1 MAFYVLRF
9 LNSTKKL
16 SDERSFFY
24 HNDVIVKR
32 MTDIYRKKLKV
43 IDTFSFDEFISL
55 AAHDEEEV
63 AFFIKTKIDLD
74 DYSEWVIEKC
84 YEKNIPVILKDDFLN
99 VPFNI
104 RHANMISNDIADKSN
119 IILNYCVTNNRKN
132 LAVYGL
138 NPRSNADMKLAE
150 GIYQRWTALEPEDI
164 YTVVNGL
171 DNCYESFF
179 ENRDKY
185 DVVILVNDLVAI
197 DLIERL
203 KHSDPEYIE
212 KTFFIG
218 SMDSLLSRLYYP
230 SLTSSS
236 YKQTSGA
243 IMLYRLY
250 ELCVK
255 NRNDFGSVNIMLKN
269 YFTSR
274 DTTANIPFEQSNACF
289 KLTSRKLNFESSTEE
304 IDTPDIP
311 IMLESMLS
319 SIDIND
325 LKIIG
330 MLIRGKT
337 AFEIADSLFMSL
349 SSVKHKMSN
358 LYKLLNVKRKKDFI
372 DTVKP
377 YINLKYLDD
386 YIREQSTV

>member
-1 MAFYVLRF
+1 
-9 LNSTKKL
+9 
-16 SDERSFFY
+16 
-24 HNDVIVKR
+24 
-32 MTDIYRKKLKV
+32 
-43 IDTFSFDEFISL
+43 
-55 AAHDEEEV
+55 
-63 AFFIKTKIDLD
+63 
-74 DYSEWVIEKC
+74 
-84 YEKNIPVILKDDFLN
+84 
-99 VPFNI
+99 
-104 RHANMISNDIADKSN
+104 
-119 IILNYCVTNNRKN
+119 
-132 LAVYGL
+132 
-138 NPRSNADMKLAE
+138 
-150 GIYQRWTALEPEDI
+150 
-164 YTVVNGL
+164 
-171 DNCYESFF
+171 
-179 ENRDKY
+179 
-185 DVVILVNDLVAI
+185 
-197 DLIERL
+197 
-203 KHSDPEYIE
+203 
-212 KTFFIG
+212 
-218 SMDSLLSRLYYP
+218 
-230 SLTSSS
+230 
-236 YKQTSGA
+236 
-243 IMLYRLY
+243 
-250 ELCVK
+250 
-255 NRNDFGSVNIMLKN
+255 MLKN

-289 KLTSRKLNFESSTEE
+289 NLTSRKLNFESSTEE

>member
-1 MAFYVLRF
+1 
-9 LNSTKKL
+9 
-16 SDERSFFY
+16 
-24 HNDVIVKR
+24 
-32 MTDIYRKKLKV
+32 
-43 IDTFSFDEFISL
+43 
-55 AAHDEEEV
+55 
-63 AFFIKTKIDLD
+63 
-74 DYSEWVIEKC
+74 
-84 YEKNIPVILKDDFLN
+84 
-99 VPFNI
+99 
-104 RHANMISNDIADKSN
+104 
-119 IILNYCVTNNRKN
+119 
-132 LAVYGL
+132 
-138 NPRSNADMKLAE
+138 
-150 GIYQRWTALEPEDI
+150 
-164 YTVVNGL
+164 
-171 DNCYESFF
+171 
-179 ENRDKY
+179 
-185 DVVILVNDLVAI
+185 
-197 DLIERL
+197 
-203 KHSDPEYIE
+203 
-212 KTFFIG
+212 
-218 SMDSLLSRLYYP
+218 
-230 SLTSSS
+230 
-236 YKQTSGA
+236 
-243 IMLYRLY
+243 MLYRLY

-255 NRNDFGSVNIMLKN
+255 NRNDFGSVNIKLKN

>member
-1 MAFYVLRF
+1 
-9 LNSTKKL
+9 
-16 SDERSFFY
+16 
-24 HNDVIVKR
+24 
-32 MTDIYRKKLKV
+32 
-43 IDTFSFDEFISL
+43 
-55 AAHDEEEV
+55 
-63 AFFIKTKIDLD
+63 
-74 DYSEWVIEKC
+74 
-84 YEKNIPVILKDDFLN
+84 
-99 VPFNI
+99 
-104 RHANMISNDIADKSN
+104 
-119 IILNYCVTNNRKN
+119 
-132 LAVYGL
+132 
-138 NPRSNADMKLAE
+138 
-150 GIYQRWTALEPEDI
+150 
-164 YTVVNGL
+164 
-171 DNCYESFF
+171 
-179 ENRDKY
+179 
-185 DVVILVNDLVAI
+185 
-197 DLIERL
+197 
-203 KHSDPEYIE
+203 
-212 KTFFIG
+212 
-218 SMDSLLSRLYYP
+218 
-230 SLTSSS
+230 
-236 YKQTSGA
+236 
-243 IMLYRLY
+243 
-250 ELCVK
+250 
-255 NRNDFGSVNIMLKN
+255 MLKN

>member
-1 MAFYVLRF
+1 M
-9 LNSTKKL
+9 S
-16 SDERSFFY
+16 
-24 HNDVIVKR
+24 
-32 MTDIYRKKLKV
+32 
-43 IDTFSFDEFISL
+43 ID
-55 AAHDEEEV
+55 
-63 AFFIKTKIDLD
+63 
-74 DYSEWVIEKC
+74 
-84 YEKNIPVILKDDFLN
+84 
-99 VPFNI
+99 
-104 RHANMISNDIADKSN
+104 
-119 IILNYCVTNNRKN
+119 
-132 LAVYGL
+132 
-138 NPRSNADMKLAE
+138 
-150 GIYQRWTALEPEDI
+150 DI

-185 DVVILVNDLVAI
+185 DVVVLVNDLVAI

-218 SMDSLLSRLYYP
+218 SMNSLLSRLYYP

-274 DTTANIPFEQSNACF
+274 DTTANIPFEQSTDCF
-289 KLTSRKLNFESSTEE
+289 KPANRRLNFDSSVEE
-304 IDTPDIP
+304 IETPEIP
-311 IMLESMLS
+311 IMIESMLS
-319 SIDIND
+319 SIDLND

-337 AFEIADSLFMSL
+337 ALEIADSLFMSL

>member
-32 MTDIYRKKLKV
+32 MADIYRKKLKV
-43 IDTFSFDEFISL
+43 IDAFSFDEFISL
-55 AAHDEEEV
+55 AAHDEEAV
-63 AFFIKTKIDLD
+63 AFFVKTKIDLD
-74 DYSEWVIEKC
+74 EYSEWVIEKC

-119 IILNYCVTNNRKN
+119 IILNYCVTNNRRN
-132 LAVYGL
+132 LALYGL
-138 NPRSNADMKLAE
+138 NPRSNADMKLAD
-150 GIYQRWTALEPEDI
+150 GIYQRWTALDIDDI

-269 YFTSR
+269 
-274 DTTANIPFEQSNACF
+274 
-289 KLTSRKLNFESSTEE
+289 
-304 IDTPDIP
+304 
-311 IMLESMLS
+311 
-319 SIDIND
+319 
-325 LKIIG
+325 
-330 MLIRGKT
+330 
-337 AFEIADSLFMSL
+337 
-349 SSVKHKMSN
+349 
-358 LYKLLNVKRKKDFI
+358 
-372 DTVKP
+372 
-377 YINLKYLDD
+377 
-386 YIREQSTV
+386 

>member
-1 MAFYVLRF
+1 M
-9 LNSTKKL
+9 N
-16 SDERSFFY
+16 
-24 HNDVIVKR
+24 
-32 MTDIYRKKLKV
+32 
-43 IDTFSFDEFISL
+43 
-55 AAHDEEEV
+55 
-63 AFFIKTKIDLD
+63 
-74 DYSEWVIEKC
+74 
-84 YEKNIPVILKDDFLN
+84 
-99 VPFNI
+99 
-104 RHANMISNDIADKSN
+104 
-119 IILNYCVTNNRKN
+119 
-132 LAVYGL
+132 
-138 NPRSNADMKLAE
+138 
-150 GIYQRWTALEPEDI
+150 
-164 YTVVNGL
+164 
-171 DNCYESFF
+171 
-179 ENRDKY
+179 
-185 DVVILVNDLVAI
+185 
-197 DLIERL
+197 
-203 KHSDPEYIE
+203 
-212 KTFFIG
+212 
-218 SMDSLLSRLYYP
+218 SLLSRLYYP

-311 IMLESMLS
+311 IMIESMLS
-319 SIDIND
+319 SIDLND

-337 AFEIADSLFMSL
+337 ALEIADSLFMSL

>member
-1 MAFYVLRF
+1 MA
-9 LNSTKKL
+9 
-16 SDERSFFY
+16 
-24 HNDVIVKR
+24 
-32 MTDIYRKKLKV
+32 DIYRKKLKV
-43 IDTFSFDEFISL
+43 IDTFSFDEFISS
-55 AAHDEEEV
+55 AAHDEEAV
-63 AFFIKTKIDLD
+63 AFFVKTKIDLD
-74 DYSEWVIEKC
+74 EYSEWVIEKC

-104 RHANMISNDIADKSN
+104 RHANLISNDIADKSN
-119 IILNYCVTNNRKN
+119 IILNYCVTNNRRN
-132 LAVYGL
+132 LALYGL

-150 GIYQRWTALEPEDI
+150 GIYQRWTALDVDDI

-179 ENRDKY
+179 ENRKKY
-185 DVVILVNDLVAI
+185 DVVILVNDLVAV

-203 KHSDPEYIE
+203 KHSNPEYIE

-218 SMDSLLSRLYYP
+218 SMNSLLSRLYYP

-274 DTTANIPFEQSNACF
+274 DTTANIPFEQSTDCF
-289 KLTSRKLNFESSTEE
+289 KLTNRKLNFESSVEE
-304 IDTPDIP
+304 IETPEIP
-311 IMLESMLS
+311 IMIESMLS
-319 SIDIND
+319 SIDLND

-337 AFEIADSLFMSL
+337 ALEIADSLFMSL